1 MRIIPH
7 LYWALNFEYDSFAV
21 LMNDTDVLVL
31 LLRHCLIF
39 LRMKLKN
46 LYIKI
51 RTGTS
56 TQYLPVHE
64 LANILRQ
71 KQCQNLLE
79 AHIVT
84 GCNWLSKLGTKSN
97 ALHKVD
103 LVDSLGESDLTDND
117 LINTTEEYQMSVLKG
132 KNVSFKRFHGYKY
145 HQHVTC
151 NTPIQSLFPPAYCIW
166 NGHIIHLFFLICC
179 LPSLL
184 KTHFVLMDPRNYSLL
199 EKNGYLL
206 PDKCLRQLPPAL
218 WKICES
224 CKVAQQRDVYGKLLG
239 SCTI

>member
-7 LYWALNFEYDSFAV
+7 LYWALNFEYDSFVV

-71 KQCQNLLE
+71 KQCRNLLE

-84 GCNWLSKLGTKSN
+84 GCN
-97 ALHKVD
+97 
-103 LVDSLGESDLTDND
+103 
-117 LINTTEEYQMSVLKG
+117 
-132 KNVSFKRFHGYKY
+132 
-145 HQHVTC
+145 
-151 NTPIQSLFPPAYCIW
+151 
-166 NGHIIHLFFLICC
+166 
-179 LPSLL
+179 
-184 KTHFVLMDPRNYSLL
+184 
-199 EKNGYLL
+199 
-206 PDKCLRQLPPAL
+206 
-218 WKICES
+218 
-224 CKVAQQRDVYGKLLG
+224 
-239 SCTI
+239 